1 MQWAGF
7 FIKEMQKK
15 RIDIQREILDDFLN
29 LSYVIKTMSSLDD
42 NIHYR
47 KKLSLNQND
56 EIQSK
61 KKNMIYKK
69 ENDWVFT
76 KEEEEK
82 NVKSIWEKFKKLN
95 INAQSFNPNDLIKN
109 KSLKVQSEAFMPQK

>member
-109 KSLKVQSEAFMPQK
+109 KSLKVQSEAFIPQK

>member
-1 MQWAGF
+1 LQWAGF
-7 FIKEMQKK
+7 FIKEMQKNQ
-15 RIDIQREILDDFLN
+15 IEIQREILDDFLN
-29 LSYVIKTMSSLDD
+29 LSYVIKTMSNLDD
-42 NIHYR
+42 SIFYR
-47 KKLSLNQND
+47 KKLYFGQND
-56 EIQSK
+56 KMLSK

-82 NVKSIWEKFKKLN
+82 NVQSIWEKFKKLN

-109 KSLKVQSEAFMPQK
+109 KSLKVQSEAFLPQK